1 MFRLI
6 ESVVRDLTGDDEFA
20 FYEIKRSGRTGFQI
34 LVTTTGS
41 QGEPLPIQ
49 SASQGTLSIVAIFG
63 LIYSFLRSIDP
74 VVREAEVMTRPG
86 IVIIDEIDAHLHPA
100 WQQKIIRM
108 LCDRFPNVQFIVTAH
123 SPVIVAGC
131 EWGEVSVLRRNK
143 ETRRFYVETL
153 ERDFVGATS
162 RELYDLIFE
171 IDDID
176 QTYLEYATKFTLTGG
191 EDRERE
197 IATLD
202 KKSRLTAE
210 EERRKDQLERE
221 VRLIERAGT
230 VREERLKNEQSRA
243 STANLED
250 LQAENRRLKKALEDR
265 SKGQV

>member
-230 VREERLKNEQSRA
+230 VRKERLKNEQQARPISKISRPKIV
-243 STANLED
+243 D
-250 LQAENRRLKKALEDR
+250 
-265 SKGQV
+265 